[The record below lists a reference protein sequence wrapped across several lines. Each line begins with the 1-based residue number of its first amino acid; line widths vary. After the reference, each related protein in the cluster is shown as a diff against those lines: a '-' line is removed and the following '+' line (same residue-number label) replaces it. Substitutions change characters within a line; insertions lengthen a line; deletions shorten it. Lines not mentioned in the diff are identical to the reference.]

1 MVIKYEKIK
10 NSNEIK
16 SYYKNRLLFIKY
28 LRDNPGT
35 DIPVPDD
42 KVFGTYKVTKL

>member
-1 MVIKYEKIK
+1 MKK
-10 NSNEIK
+10 IK

-35 DIPVPDD
+35 DIPIPDD
-42 KVFGTYKVTKL
+42 KRQDWCPLKEVGDADDQ